1 MKYNYSNFLY
11 LFIATILFSCT
22 PKQTTDKKSDDSS
35 HPYTTS
41 YKAPVFENDNRIE
54 KIQKL
59 APELQTINRGT
70 RQEKQHTRYC
80 IWYCGRQSIGD
91 CIIHRI
97 YKS

>member
-59 APELQTINRGT
+59 APELQQLIEAHAKKNNTGMSSMT
-70 RQEKQHTRYC
+70 GAPT
-80 IWYCGRQSIGD
+80 
-91 CIIHRI
+91 
-97 YKS
+97 